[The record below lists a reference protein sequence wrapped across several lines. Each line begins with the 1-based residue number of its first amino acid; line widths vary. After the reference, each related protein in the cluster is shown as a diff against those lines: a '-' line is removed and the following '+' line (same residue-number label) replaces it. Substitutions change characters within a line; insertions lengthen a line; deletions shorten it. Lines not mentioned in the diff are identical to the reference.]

1 MNHRF
6 CNALKWIVYSC
17 VISLFTVNITTAQ
30 RFERR
35 VDSLFRQWDN
45 TNSPGCS
52 IAIVKDGEII
62 YEKGYGMA
70 SISYGIPNTP
80 DTKYR
85 IASSSKQFTSMA
97 VLLLEEDG
105 LLDTSDNINVH
116 LPDVPDFGRRITID
130 NLMFHTSG
138 IRDYFGLMIFGGWNL
153 FSDYIDRDQIRSLV
167 ARQKNLNFNTGEQ
180 FIYSNTGYFLMGEIV
195 EKASGQ
201 SLAEFAQE
209 RIFQPLGMNDS
220 GFRENDTEILDN
232 FASQY
237 VLDEDGIYLQPSMS
251 FHSVGEAG
259 VISTVRDLAKW
270 DENFYTATV
279 GSQELIEKLHQVGR
293 LRNGSPI
300 GYSRG
305 VIASEI
311 EGRRFVY
318 HGGDIIGFHSQ
329 TLRFPDE
336 HFSVLLISNT
346 AELDSNTLVQ
356 MAFQISDTY
365 FDSPPTDVSNF
376 AIHEPNPFNAGFE
389 GELLQS
395 LDVPMDQFLR
405 ELYLKQHG
413 KKQQQEE
420 SLLFPSITAANAE
433 EFIGRYYCEE
443 VDGFISILFDEVEQ
457 DIIFQTPRLRPSL
470 FTANR
475 VRRDQVFFND
485 VNAVLDANF
494 FRNDEGEVA
503 GFTISNP
510 RTLNIEFR
518 RAEIVTK

>member
-1 MNHRF
+1 MY
-6 CNALKWIVYSC
+6 WIVCTSI
-17 VISLFTVNITTAQ
+17 ISVCTVNITNAQ
-30 RFERR
+30 DFSRR

-45 TNSPGCS
+45 TESPGCS
-52 IAIVKDGEII
+52 LAIVKDGEII

-70 SISYGIPNTP
+70 NLMYGIPNAP

-97 VLLLEEDG
+97 VLLLDEEG
-105 LLDTSDNINVH
+105 LLDISDNIRVH
-116 LPDVPDFGRRITID
+116 LPEVPDFGHRITID

-153 FSDYIDRDQIRSLV
+153 FADQIDRDQIRSLV
-167 ARQKNLNFNTGEQ
+167 ANQKALNFNTGEQ
-180 FIYSNTGYFLMGEIV
+180 FLYSNTGYFLMGEIV
-195 EKASGQ
+195 ERVSGQ
-201 SLAEFAQE
+201 SLAEFSQE
-209 RIFQPLGMNDS
+209 RIFQPLRMNDS
-220 GFRENDTEILDN
+220 GFRENDSEILEN
-232 FASQY
+232 YAAQY
-237 VLDEDGIYLQPSMS
+237 VADEDENYYQVSMS

-279 GSQELIEKLHQVGR
+279 GSQDLIEKLHEVGR
-293 LRNGSPI
+293 LQNGTPT

-311 EGRRFVY
+311 NGRAFVY
-318 HGGDIIGFHSQ
+318 HGGDILGYHSQ

-336 HFSVLLISNT
+336 HFSVLLIANT
-346 AELDSNTLVQ
+346 SELDSNMLLQ
-356 MAFQISDTY
+356 KAFQISDFY
-365 FDSPPTDVSNF
+365 FDNPPTDVSNF
-376 AIHEPNPFNAGFE
+376 AIHEPNPFNAGFD

-405 ELYLKQHG
+405 ELYLIKGG
-413 KKQQQEE
+413 KKQQHTEP
-420 SLLFPSITAANAE
+420 LVFPSITEADAQ
-433 EFIGRYYCEE
+433 EFLGRYYCEE
-443 VDGFISILFDEVEQ
+443 VDGFISILFDEEEQ
-457 DIIFQTPRLRPSL
+457 DIIFQTPRFRPSL

-475 VRRDQVFFND
+475 VRSDRIFFND
-485 VNAVLDANF
+485 VNAILDANF
-494 FRNDEGEVA
+494 FRNDEDEVA

-518 RAEIVTK
+518 KAEIVTK